1 MKKFKIRCSAIGNI
15 VGGNVGLTD
24 KQQSD
29 LKALEEKDKLTALQ
43 EIKIY
48 ELKEKRDNPVLP
60 IGAKTYC
67 KDWLKGQ
74 LLDYRYEFSSKY
86 TDKGNIM
93 EDEAIDFIAEHL
105 GYGMLMK
112 NEERKSDEWMQ
123 GECDVE
129 LNELIIDVKNSWDAS
144 TFPMFEN
151 EVPNESYDWQLQ
163 GYMNLYDKP
172 KARLIYCLM
181 DTPEHLIERD
191 ARWDS
196 IRQGYEELEKSVY
209 DKFVKNLTYP
219 NVDPK
224 LRIKVFDIER
234 DDSKIQ
240 KIKDRVILCR
250 EYIDELLNSI

>member
-1 MKKFKIRCSAIGNI
+1 MKKFKIRCSAISNI

-24 KQQSD
+24 KQTLD
-29 LKALEEKDKLTALQ
+29 LAGLIAKEKLTVLQ
-43 EIKIY
+43 EQKMNDLIF
-48 ELKEKRDNPVLP
+48 KRDNPELP
-60 IGAKTYC
+60 EGAKTYC

-112 NEERKSDEWMQ
+112 NEDHFNDEFII
-123 GECDVE
+123 GTPDII
-129 LNELIIDVKNSWDAS
+129 LNDMVIDVKNSWDAS

-163 GYMNLYDKP
+163 GYMYLTDKS

-234 DDSKIQ
+234 DEAKIQ

-250 EYIDELLNSI
+250 EYINELLNSI